1 MRATHPR
8 AGRLHEAYA
17 KDTSFLKTVLL
28 TLLLALITCILMAP
42 PNFADAQEAT
52 VSPQPGNNCAAG
64 DKIDGSTA
72 EQARAKLEAAGYTDI
87 TGLEKG
93 CDNVW
98 HAQAR
103 SGGNA
108 VNVMV
113 APDGSVN
120 QETN

>member
-1 MRATHPR
+1 M
-8 AGRLHEAYA
+8 
-17 KDTSFLKTVLL
+17 KKTVLA
-28 TLLLALITCILMAP
+28 ALIAAAA
-42 PNFADAQEAT
+42 FATPALAQNAT
-52 VSPQPGNNCAAG
+52 VSPQPGNNCAAS

-72 EQARAKLEAAGYTDI
+72 EQARQKLEAAGYTDV
-87 TGLEKG
+87 TGLNKG

-103 SGGNA
+103 GSGGA
-108 VNVMV
+108 QVNVMV

>member
-1 MRATHPR
+1 MISMKPAL
-8 AGRLHEAYA
+8 A
-17 KDTSFLKTVLL
+17 
-28 TLLLALITCILMAP
+28 ALIAAGIA
-42 PNFADAQEAT
+42 FALPASAQNAT
-52 VSPQPGNNCAAG
+52 VSPQPGNNCAAT

-72 EQARAKLEAAGYTDI
+72 EQAKAKLEASGYTDI
-87 TGLEKG
+87 TGLNKG

-103 SGGNA
+103 NGGNP

-120 QETN
+120 QETD

>member
-1 MRATHPR
+1 MKKTILATLIAAAAFATP
-8 AGRLHEAYA
+8 A
-17 KDTSFLKTVLL
+17 
-28 TLLLALITCILMAP
+28 LAQ
-42 PNFADAQEAT
+42 NAT
-52 VSPQPGNNCAAG
+52 VSPQPGNNCAAS

-72 EQARAKLEAAGYTDI
+72 AQAKQKLEAAGYTDV
-87 TGLEKG
+87 TGLNKG

-103 SGGNA
+103 GNGGAA

>member
-1 MRATHPR
+1 MVAASTALSVP
-8 AGRLHEAYA
+8 A
-17 KDTSFLKTVLL
+17 
-28 TLLLALITCILMAP
+28 LAQ
-42 PNFADAQEAT
+42 NAT
-52 VSPQPGNNCAAG
+52 VSPQPGNNCAPT

-72 EQARAKLEAAGYTDI
+72 EQAKQKLEAAGYTGI
-87 TGLEKG
+87 TGLNKG

-98 HAQAR
+98 HAAAMTN
-103 SGGNA
+103 GKA